1 MSETSIFDLEN
12 NSKTRHEWFR
22 EYSSQR
28 RDKLVDLCNL
38 SNIISGVCEK
48 ISLNRSLNGTT

>member
-38 SNIISGVCEK
+38 SNI
-48 ISLNRSLNGTT
+48 